1 MFILWGGNVTVDA
14 SRHLANANHA
24 VENPRTEDS
33 NLVSFD
39 FESFLFFKLLLHVLY
54 GDLVVDY

>member
-24 VENPRTEDS
+24 VENPKTEDS

-39 FESFLFFKLLLHVLY
+39 FE
-54 GDLVVDY
+54 